1 MGIFTKDKLKFKRFD
16 HFEERAFDQICM
28 NVHKI
33 VKHDFTFDNKHRQ
46 DGYYQAYPNGP
57 HDQMYTEWISY
68 DYFNKKNKNWK
79 NRLSI
84 YFYKY
89 FISNLKDFQNFSSAL
104 LPNPVNDKY
113 ITTLAFSARANIK
126 YPICF
131 VYITDNS
138 PQFSSTNAR
147 LIKYEYDQQSDKIKI
162 DTHVSKKCVRLIQN
176 ETTKIIKKI
185 FKESD

>member
-1 MGIFTKDKLKFKRFD
+1 MGFFKKDKLKFKRFD
-16 HFEERAFDQICM
+16 YFEERAFDQVCM

-33 VKHDFTFDNKHRQ
+33 LKHDFTFDSKHRQ
-46 DGYYQAYPNGP
+46 DGHYQAYPNGP
-57 HDQMYTEWISY
+57 HDHMYTEWISY

-89 FISNLKDFQNFSSAL
+89 YISNLKDLQNFSSAF
-104 LPNPVNDKY
+104 LPKPINDKY
-113 ITTLAFSARANIK
+113 ITTLAYAAPANIK

-131 VYITDNS
+131 VYITDDF
-138 PQFSSTNAR
+138 PQHSSTNAR
-147 LIKYEYDQQSDKIKI
+147 LIKYEYDQKTDKIKI

-185 FKESD
+185 FDA